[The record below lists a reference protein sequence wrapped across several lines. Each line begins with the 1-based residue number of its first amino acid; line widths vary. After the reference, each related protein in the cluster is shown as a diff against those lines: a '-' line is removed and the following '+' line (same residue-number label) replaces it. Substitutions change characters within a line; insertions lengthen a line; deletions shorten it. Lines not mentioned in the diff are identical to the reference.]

1 VKKVTLFLITLLI
14 TISLYAQEDGMTS
27 SGELVL
33 QLSTL
38 PEAKLGY
45 THTLRFPML
54 QGDNPLTQDNNLKL
68 QLTAEASPISL
79 NGIVKAVLTPIA
91 FLEFSAGG
99 RLGAGWLLNL
109 FGSDI
114 YGTGLNTQ
122 GTSLNARNAGYT
134 AEYKG
139 SAFDTLLWKA
149 WLGGTFQFDL
159 AALVP
164 GDWNHVVFLTYHE
177 INYHANT
184 SAGAN
189 EAWYFENDD
198 GENLNGFNYYGN
210 FVIGYQMPIFLSMVA
225 LLAEMNQNLYDTPGR
240 SLWGD
245 DLTRWHFSGILN
257 FTITE
262 KFGIALIAQFRT
274 RRNFTNFDEH
284 AEDKPH
290 LHFQSRILDKS
301 DPIRL
306 EFYRVA
312 AIATYKF

>member
-1 VKKVTLFLITLLI
+1 MKKITLFLIILFI
-14 TISLYAQEDGMTS
+14 TISLNAQEEGMTS

-45 THTLRFPML
+45 THTFRFPVL
-54 QGDNPLTQDNNLKL
+54 QGDNSMTESNNFKL
-68 QLTAEASPISL
+68 HLTAEVSPISL

-91 FLEFSAGG
+91 FLEFSAGA
-99 RLGAGWLLNL
+99 RAGAGWPLNL

-114 YGTGLNTQ
+114 YGTGLNIQ
-122 GTSLNARNAGYT
+122 GTSLNAHSAGYT

-139 SAFDTLLWKA
+139 SAFDALLWKA

-164 GDWNHVVFLTYHE
+164 GDWNHIVFLTYHE

-184 SAGAN
+184 SAKAN
-189 EAWYFENDD
+189 EGWYFENDD

-210 FVIGYQMPIFLSMVA
+210 FVLGYQMPIFLNMIAV
-225 LLAEMNQNLYDTPGR
+225 LAEMNQNLYDTPGR

-245 DLTRWHFSGILN
+245 DLIRWHFSGIFN

-274 RRNFTNFDEH
+274 RRNFIGFNEHKDE
-284 AEDKPH
+284 KPH
-290 LHFQSRILDKS
+290 LHFQNRILDKS
-301 DPIRL
+301 DPLRL

-312 AIATYKF
+312 AIASYKF